1 MKRQKLDRLK
11 ISKTISAIENR
22 DEKALKDLSRFFG
35 SDSLK
40 RTVCFTGP
48 AGVGKSTLIST
59 LMPKA
64 VEKMSVAWLACD
76 PSSPQSGGSLLGDRI
91 RISGKDLSDRAYI
104 RSMSTR
110 GTQAFSQSIR
120 DVEIYCEKFFDQ
132 VWVETAG
139 SGQTQSEVA
148 QISAVTVLILQ
159 PETGD
164 EIQWMK
170 AGVREL
176 ADLYFIHKSDLR
188 GVEAM
193 EHSLM
198 EQGVPLERIVRCSS
212 KTQEGMDE
220 ALERLF
226 AFQKSMPWKAR
237 KIALHEQL
245 ARALFIERGQRGL
258 LKAFEAQK
266 RALIANPYGSSSKSM
281 KS

>member
-1 MKRQKLDRLK
+1 MKRQKFDRLK

-22 DEKALKDLSRFFG
+22 EEKSLKELGKFFG
-35 SDSLK
+35 PDSLK

-48 AGVGKSTLIST
+48 AGVGKSTLISS
-59 LMPKA
+59 LIPRA
-64 VEKMSVAWLACD
+64 AEKMSVAWLACD

-91 RISGKDLSDRAYI
+91 RISGKEISERVYI

-110 GTQAFSQSIR
+110 GTQAFSQAIR

-193 EHSLM
+193 EQSLV
-198 EQGVPLERIVRCSS
+198 EQGVALERIVRCSS

-220 ALERLF
+220 ALDRLLE
-226 AFQKSMPWKAR
+226 FQKNMAWKTR
-237 KIALHEQL
+237 RQSLHEQL
-245 ARALFIERGQRGL
+245 AKALFLERGQRKL
-258 LKAFEAQK
+258 LKDF
-266 RALIANPYGSSSKSM
+266 ALSKKNLVVSPYSKS
-281 KS
+281 

>member
-1 MKRQKLDRLK
+1 MKRQKFDRLK
-11 ISKTISAIENR
+11 ISRTISAIENR
-22 DEKALKDLSRFFG
+22 DEKALKELGKFFG
-35 SDSLK
+35 PDSLK

-48 AGVGKSTLIST
+48 AGVGKSTLISS
-59 LMPKA
+59 LIPRA
-64 VEKMSVAWLACD
+64 AERMSVAWLACD

-91 RISGKDLSDRAYI
+91 RISGKEISERVYI

-110 GTQAFSQSIR
+110 GTQAFSQAIR

-193 EHSLM
+193 EQSLV

-220 ALERLF
+220 ALDRLLE
-226 AFQKSMPWKAR
+226 FQKSMVWKNR
-237 KIALHEQL
+237 RVELHEQL
-245 ARALFIERGQRGL
+245 AKALFLERGQRKL
-258 LKAFEAQK
+258 LKDF
-266 RALIANPYGSSSKSM
+266 ALSKKSLVMSPYSKS
-281 KS
+281 